1 MSVGMLMSG
10 MLRLTNMPMPT
21 PFLVLMEV
29 GMLVEVWLLVPVG
42 VLLAQG
48 GTPGIVPDAGVDVPL
63 PRGVHT
69 AGRSA
74 RVAEP

>member
-29 GMLVEVWLLVPVG
+29 GVLVEVWLLVPVG
-42 VLLAQG
+42 VLM
-48 GTPGIVPDAGVDVPL
+48 DVSTNAPHPSSPNESK
-63 PRGVHT
+63 PRTFVKMLVLR
-69 AGRSA
+69 A
-74 RVAEP
+74 